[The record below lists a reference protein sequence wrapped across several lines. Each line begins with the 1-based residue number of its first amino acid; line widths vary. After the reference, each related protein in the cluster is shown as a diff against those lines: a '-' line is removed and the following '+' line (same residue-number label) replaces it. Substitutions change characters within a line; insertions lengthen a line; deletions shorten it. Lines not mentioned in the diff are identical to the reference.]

1 VDAVTNAALAAD
13 AAQRSIPLPAGDVEY
28 QRVRATRAR
37 RSMLEGTWARLLAE
51 RTDAVL
57 GTARAS
63 MQADPSLSINPF
75 KSVCRALSV
84 LYDTPP
90 VVQHATATAD
100 DLRNLTRA
108 LTDSGLWPMMQRVQ
122 QYTLGLREMFVHAA
136 VDPESG
142 RLRVRAVYPD
152 LMLARAA
159 EGTPD
164 QPARIEELRLRS
176 TAYLRERGVIGG
188 VTVGDQT
195 WTVDVYDLTGPQ
207 PYHAVYVYASSP
219 VPGSWGL
226 GSDITAAIYG
236 RTMTGPDYPWRA
248 TPTVRQIAQAERTGQ
263 TPEGTPVLPY
273 VIYHAAPNG
282 DRLFDPF
289 DWQEIVDGTLTCGVL
304 HGFLLHTFADASWPQ
319 KYLIGGV
326 PAGAAVTMAV
336 EEGQRRSYIP
346 ADPTSVLMV
355 DTLPGFT
362 GQPSAGQFAAGG
374 DIAVQEQVLGNLISA
389 LMESAGISPSDV
401 QRLSGNARSGA
412 AIALTNEG
420 KRELQR
426 RYQAIFEAAD
436 QRLVRL
442 CAILLNRYS
451 DAVELAAEA
460 EGAPIPPRYRYPE
473 GGYALTYPRIPRSPD
488 ELKAHREHVLSLL
501 SVGFYD
507 KAEAYAALHDVPL
520 EVAERRVREIAAEA
534 APPAPMPPTP
544 SPAQPAP
551 ARRAAAP
558 APAAAPAMPE
568 RDSLRDAI
576 EDALDEIDDGA
587 SPAEIRAILADLIDK
602 AEDKAEDEDTDDPAT
617 NPPEDAG
624 A

>member
-1 VDAVTNAALAAD
+1 MDAVTNAALAAD
-13 AAQRSIPLPAGDVEY
+13 AAQRAIPIPSGHVES

-84 LYDTPP
+84 LYDSAPI
-90 VVQHATATAD
+90 VQHATASAD
-100 DLRNLTRA
+100 DLRNLTR
-108 LTDSGLWPMMQRVQ
+108 TISDSGLWPMMQRVQ

-136 VDPESG
+136 VDPEAGG
-142 RLRVRAVYPD
+142 RLRVRSVYPD
-152 LMLARAA
+152 LVLARASEA
-159 EGTPD
+159 TPD
-164 QPARIEELRLRS
+164 QPVRIEELRLRS
-176 TAYLRERGVIGG
+176 ASYLAARGVMPHGTPG
-188 VTVGDQT
+188 VADQV
-195 WTVDVYDLTGPQ
+195 WTVDVYDIDGPT
-207 PYHAVYVYASSP
+207 PYHSVHLYSP
-219 VPGSWGL
+219 GTTAGSWGL
-226 GSDITAAIYG
+226 GADITAAIYG
-236 RTMTGPDYPWRA
+236 AALTGDTYPWRA
-248 TPTVRQIAQAERTGQ
+248 TPTVRQIVQVERTGQ
-263 TPEGTPVLPY
+263 PVKGTPVLPY

-304 HGFLLHTFADASWPQ
+304 HGFLIHTFSDASWPQ

-326 PAGAAVTMAV
+326 PAGAAATMADQ
-336 EEGQRRSYIP
+336 EGHRRSYIP

-355 DTLPGFT
+355 DKMPGFD
-362 GQPSAGQFAAGG
+362 GQPTAGQFAAGG
-374 DIAVQEQVLGNLISA
+374 DIAIQEQVLGNLISA

-451 DAVELAAEA
+451 DTVELSAEA
-460 EGAPIPPRYRYPE
+460 DGTPIPARFRFPE
-473 GGYALTYPRIPRSPD
+473 GGYTLTYPKIPRSPD
-488 ELKAHREHVLSLL
+488 ELKAHREHVMAMLAA
-501 SVGFYD
+501 GFMG

-520 EVAERRVREIAAEA
+520 DVAERRLREIAAEA
-534 APPAPMPPTP
+534 APPAAPPMAPAPTAV
-544 SPAQPAP
+544 AQPA
-551 ARRAAAP
+551 
-558 APAAAPAMPE
+558 PE

-576 EDALDEIDDGA
+576 EDAIDDIDDGA
-587 SPAEIRAILADLIDK
+587 SPAEIRAMLADLIDDDPE
-602 AEDKAEDEDTDDPAT
+602 AEATDDPSTA
-617 NPPEDAG
+617 PPEDAG